1 MEQITESTF
10 SLSKGQFE
18 LLKPLPDCN
27 SRHRLTFY
35 STVAKHSEFETWACG
50 EMQLPLNEREL
61 VERAQHGDKEA
72 VSALYESYVHTIF
85 QYISYRVESDAVA
98 EDLVADVF
106 LRMVRGLPDYQY
118 TGAPLGAW
126 LFRIAANRITDH
138 YRTHRR
144 TATVPIPEDYGSS
157 LGNPIDELIEEEERS
172 RLRKALQ
179 ALSEDYQNVLILR
192 FMRDLP
198 YTEVADIMDKSEGAV
213 RVMQH
218 RALKSLAAELSKL
231 GHSDY
236 GRREDEHA

>member
-1 MEQITESTF
+1 
-10 SLSKGQFE
+10 
-18 LLKPLPDCN
+18 
-27 SRHRLTFY
+27 
-35 STVAKHSEFETWACG
+35 
-50 EMQLPLNEREL
+50 MQLPLNEREL

-144 TATVPIPEDYGSS
+144 TATVPLPEDYGSS
-157 LGNPIDELIEEEERS
+157 LGNPFDELMEEEERS
-172 RLRKALQ
+172 RLRTALQ

-198 YTEVADIMDKSEGAV
+198 YAEVADIMDRSEGAV

-218 RALKSLAAELSKL
+218 RALKSLAAELTKFDN
-231 GHSDY
+231 SDY